1 MTSSHEVQQSTSPAK
16 VLAML
21 LEGNSRFRVGEP
33 LKRSMERQRTATATG
48 QHPLAVIL
56 SCIDSRSPAEAIFD
70 LGLGDVLS
78 VRVAGNITTEEV
90 IGSIEFAAISA
101 GVKLVA
107 VVGHT
112 RSGTIE
118 SSVTNY
124 CCPDQS
130 LVPEC
135 VHARSILRE
144 VAKVI
149 DEDDCRGVASSTVVL
164 QQEIIDSVARRN
176 VVRVVRKLLEG
187 SKALT
192 GQVQEQ
198 RLGIVGMMYDV
209 VSGEVHVIDETR
221 HGV

>member
-1 MTSSHEVQQSTSPAK
+1 M
-16 VLAML
+16 
-21 LEGNSRFRVGEP
+21 
-33 LKRSMERQRTATATG
+33 
-48 QHPLAVIL
+48 
-56 SCIDSRSPAEAIFD
+56 CIRDS
-70 LGLGDVLS
+70 
-78 VRVAGNITTEEV
+78 ITTEEV
-90 IGSIEFAAISA
+90 IGSIEFAAISV

-112 RSGTIE
+112 RSGAIE

-130 LVPEC
+130 LGPEC

-149 DEDDCRGVASSTVVL
+149 DEDDCRGVASSTIESR
-164 QQEIIDSVARRN
+164 QEIVDSVARRN
-176 VVRVVRKLLEG
+176 VVRVIRKLLEG

-192 GQVQEQ
+192 SQVQEQ
-198 RLGIVGMMYDV
+198 RLGVVGMMYDV

>member
-1 MTSSHEVQQSTSPAK
+1 MSCWHY
-16 VLAML
+16 
-21 LEGNSRFRVGEP
+21 FR
-33 LKRSMERQRTATATG
+33 
-48 QHPLAVIL
+48 LAVALRSIFLGPRLTSRAIFIVGQTRAYVRCVFL
-56 SCIDSRSPAEAIFD
+56 SFNSLNDGFCLAIFD

-90 IGSIEFAAISA
+90 IGSIEFAAISV

-112 RSGTIE
+112 RSNAIE

-124 CCPDQS
+124 CYPDQS
-130 LVPEC
+130 PVPEC

-144 VAKVI
+144 VSKVI
-149 DEDDCRGVASSTVVL
+149 DEDDCRGVASSTIESR
-164 QQEIIDSVARRN
+164 QEIVDSVARRN

-198 RLGIVGMMYDV
+198 RLGVVGMMYDV

-221 HGV
+221 FGV